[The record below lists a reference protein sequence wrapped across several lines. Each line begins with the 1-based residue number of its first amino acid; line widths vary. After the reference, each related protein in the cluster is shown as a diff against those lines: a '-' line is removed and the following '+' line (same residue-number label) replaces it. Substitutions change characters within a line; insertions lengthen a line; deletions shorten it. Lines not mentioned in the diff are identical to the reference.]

1 MSKYLNSKQTDKWW
15 SRFSITDN
23 KRLSFSD
30 SRWVSTNIQNTR
42 HLASA
47 SKQLRIDY
55 KSLHNDVKEKYG
67 LADVVWSC
75 GWRGTHQ
82 LACLRRLEQLLNSEQ
97 QYQQLVK
104 GKLLISWLYG
114 YAYLTMFHK
123 QIPNIVSTCNKT
135 CENSLMVSC
144 MLDHTYT
151 CTFNVTS

>member
-1 MSKYLNSKQTDKWW
+1 ML
-15 SRFSITDN
+15 RITSAYHLFN
-23 KRLSFSD
+23 

-42 HLASA
+42 RLASA

-55 KSLHNDVKEKYG
+55 KSLHNEVREKYG

-82 LACLRRLEQLLNSEQ
+82 LACLRRLDQLLNSEQ

-104 GKLLISWLYG
+104 GKLLISCLYG
-114 YAYLTMFHK
+114 YAYLTVFHK

-135 CENSLMVSC
+135 CENCLMVSC

-151 CTFNVTS
+151 CTYM

>member
-1 MSKYLNSKQTDKWW
+1 MLRIKSAYHIFN
-15 SRFSITDN
+15 
-23 KRLSFSD
+23 

-55 KSLHNDVKEKYG
+55 KSLHNEVKEKYG

-75 GWRGTHQ
+75 GWRCTHQ

-104 GKLLISWLYG
+104 GKLLISCLYG
-114 YAYLTMFHK
+114 RCFINSTSTQTGVFHC
-123 QIPNIVSTCNKT
+123 STCNKT

-151 CTFNVTS
+151 CICNVTS